1 MDAAMSWCVPA
12 AAASWPVTATGVLRG
27 VEAVIDKDLT
37 SSLLAAARRGS
48 SCCLTDVDHVI
59 RDHGGANPQPIREGT
74 VAELRELEWAAGSM
88 GPKIEAACRF
98 VERTGRP
105 ARIGGLEHAGEVLAG
120 RSGTKVG

>member
-1 MDAAMSWCVPA
+1 MARYGD
-12 AAASWPVTATGVLRG
+12 GVLRG

-37 SSLLAAARRGS
+37 SSLLAAELDADQLLI
-48 SCCLTDVDHVI
+48 LTDVDHVI